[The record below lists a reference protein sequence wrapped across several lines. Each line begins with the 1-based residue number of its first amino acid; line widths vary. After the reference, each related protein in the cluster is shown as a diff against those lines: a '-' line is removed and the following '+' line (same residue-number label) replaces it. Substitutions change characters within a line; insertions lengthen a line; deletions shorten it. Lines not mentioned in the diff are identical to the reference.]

1 MNLPVIFDIIIGL
14 IFIYL
19 TLSLLTSEIQELITT
34 LLQWR
39 AEHLKKSIEVL
50 FGAGSDRSTTP
61 DEVARVSS
69 LVDQIYNHQ
78 LIADLNQ
85 EAKGSISEAFRQIT
99 RVIGKLYRQITKTR
113 NVFGTNST
121 GPSFIP
127 ASAFA
132 LSLIETVNFPSLIQ
146 RITEARLERFQD
158 QKLGDIV
165 YIIGNL
171 NLNASL
177 KPLLDKEWQWLSQEF
192 NQIISDFQK
201 KLITLNTALDMMSE
215 KLGFYIQ
222 ECQVYL
228 PETESTGA
236 EFQRQMTFLKSSL
249 DNPSERTV
257 ILARLQPS
265 LNDILSTIRQVN
277 KSKEVVT
284 EILQEKEDSPIYQEI
299 VELNQLLPESLQKSL
314 SRITENAH
322 QKSQS
327 SEEELTRFKQ
337 ELENWFNQSMDRAS
351 GVYRRNSK
359 GIGITIGVI
368 IAIITNADTVLII
381 NTFAKDS
388 TLRESVKKYA
398 DTLVEKQITITPG
411 NYEPIQKE
419 VNQALNNL
427 VLPLGWNPKNVEE
440 QESLDKDSIPYL
452 KRIIGWLISGV
463 ALSMGGSFWF
473 DLLGKIM
480 IVRNAGKIPEAP
492 PKDSSST

>member
-61 DEVARVSS
+61 DEVARVSN

-85 EAKGSISEAFRQIT
+85 EAKGAISEAFRQIT
-99 RVIGKLYRQITKTR
+99 RMIGNLYRKITKTR
-113 NVFGTNST
+113 NVFGKNSS

-127 ASAFA
+127 SSAFA
-132 LSLIETVNFPSLIQ
+132 LSLIETINFPSLIQ
-146 RITEARLERFQD
+146 RITEARLERFKD
-158 QKLGDIV
+158 QKLGQIV

-171 NLNASL
+171 NLQVDIRD
-177 KPLLDKEWQWLSQEF
+177 LLEENRKFLSSEL
-192 NQIISDFQK
+192 NEIISDFK
-201 KLITLNTALDMMSE
+201 KRLINLNTGLDLMSE
-215 KLGFYIQ
+215 KLGVYIQ

-228 PETESTGA
+228 PETEMAGA

-249 DNPSERTV
+249 DNPSERKV
-257 ILARLQPS
+257 LLARLQPS
-265 LNDILSTIRQVN
+265 LNDILIAMRKVN

-284 EILQEKEDSPIYQEI
+284 EILQEKEDSPIYKEI
-299 VELNQLLPESLQKSL
+299 VDLNQLIPESLQKSL

-322 QKSQS
+322 QKSKS
-327 SEEELTRFKQ
+327 SEEELIRFQQ
-337 ELENWFNQSMDRAS
+337 ELEKWFNQSMERAS

-368 IAIITNADTVLII
+368 VALITNADTVLIV
-381 NTFAKDS
+381 NTLSKEPA
-388 TLRESVKKYA
+388 LRESVKKYA
-398 DTLVEKQITITPG
+398 EGVVERQNSINPG

-419 VNQALNNL
+419 VNEALNKL
-427 VLPLGWNPKNVEE
+427 DIPLGWNPKNVQE
-440 QESLDKDSIPYL
+440 QENQDKDSIPYL

-463 ALSMGGSFWF
+463 ALSMGASFWF
-473 DLLGKIM
+473 DLLGKII
-480 IVRNAGKIPEAP
+480 IVRNAGKIPEP
-492 PKDSSST
+492 PRNDSSST